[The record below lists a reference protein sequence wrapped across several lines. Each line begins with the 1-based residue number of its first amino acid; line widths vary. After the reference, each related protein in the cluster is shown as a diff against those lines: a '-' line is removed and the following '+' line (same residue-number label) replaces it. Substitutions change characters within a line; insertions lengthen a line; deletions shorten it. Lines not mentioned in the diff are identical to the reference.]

1 MNFLLQEPMY
11 QSDFSSGNIHLD
23 KQNVRQ
29 IIPIN
34 KQLEGENV
42 FLEIFLIIMRKEVMN
57 EATFINWNFVKF
69 IMLIKRE
76 MSLNGKI

>member
-57 EATFINWNFVKF
+57 
-69 IMLIKRE
+69 
-76 MSLNGKI
+76 